1 MATNK
6 LNKDIKKL
14 EELYQIE
21 KERQLAMK
29 ELSEQLGYD
38 ISFSDK
44 EVMEN
49 ALQSYNRYINKT
61 IEQEV
66 LSLMK
71 SLFL

>member
-1 MATNK
+1 MAVEINV
-6 LNKDIKKL
+6 KKL
-14 EELYQIE
+14 HELYEIE

-29 ELSEQLGYD
+29 QLSEQLGYD
-38 ISFSDK
+38 ISFSDE
-44 EVMEN
+44 EVIQN

>member
-1 MATNK
+1 MAVEINVQK
-6 LNKDIKKL
+6 LH
-14 EELYQIE
+14 ELYEIE
-21 KERQLAMK
+21 KERQLALK

-44 EVMEN
+44 EVIEN

>member
-1 MATNK
+1 MAVEINV
-6 LNKDIKKL
+6 KKL
-14 EELYQIE
+14 HELYEIE

-38 ISFSDK
+38 ISFSDE
-44 EVMEN
+44 EVIQN